1 MRSGDVRSGT
11 VESGAVEVELASGRP
26 LPAGAHRVLLGRVR
40 SRWIAHPMGDRSF
53 RCADAL
59 INAEAPARRSDE
71 GVRAILLSRPSTL
84 DANILVAGCAPVLG
98 LILDRLQH
106 GHAGRIHWIP
116 VNSTTSLELLAAG
129 FVHVAGVHL
138 EDPATGA
145 GHDTLVRTRF
155 PGARTHLI
163 RLLRWRTGLVVR
175 PTERGRELVD
185 LLGPSHRWVLREA
198 GAGALRVLSRVLG
211 GLGTS
216 TEALRVVR
224 VATSHREVAQ
234 AVSLSGADVGVTV
247 EAVAR
252 EAGLRFIPLTEE
264 GFDLVVP
271 HDIATHP
278 SIARMLD
285 ALDDPALR
293 REIGVLGSYDAS
305 MMGHATT
312 P

>member
-1 MRSGDVRSGT
+1 
-11 VESGAVEVELASGRP
+11 
-26 LPAGAHRVLLGRVR
+26 
-40 SRWIAHPMGDRSF
+40 MGDRSS

-59 INAEAPARRSDE
+59 VSAEAPARRPCQ
-71 GVRAILLSRPSTL
+71 GVRAIPLSRSSTFG
-84 DANILVAGCAPVLG
+84 ANILVAGCAPVLG
-98 LILDRLQH
+98 LILDRLEH
-106 GHAGRIHWIP
+106 GHAGRLHWIS
-116 VNSTTSLELLAAG
+116 VNSTTSLELLTAG

-138 EDPATGA
+138 EDPAAGA
-145 GHDTLVRTRF
+145 GHAALVRTRF
-155 PGARTHLI
+155 PGVRTHLV

-175 PTERGRELVD
+175 PSECGRDLAE

-211 GLGTS
+211 GLGMS
-216 TEALRVVR
+216 IEALRVAR

-234 AVSLSGADVGVTV
+234 AVSLHGADVGVTV

-271 HDIATHP
+271 HDIATER